1 MKKEKTRF
9 IALFLALVMFFALT
23 ACGDDSGANSSGPAD
38 SGNTGGSGEVVIDD
52 KGESTLYM
60 NIKGDPQGFDVWTG
74 SGSFQLKY
82 LIYET
87 LFVYDYTNSQ
97 QPNPNIFASCELS
110 DDRMGMTLTLNDDV
124 YTQNGYKLVAQDIIW
139 SLQMGL
145 GASSARFVKIFDVDN
160 CYAINEKTVYLACAS
175 KWVDF
180 NYDSCAMIYIAS
192 QEAYEASEDHYYY
205 TGLAGTGP
213 YMVESYTE
221 GNEVVLVKNP
231 NYIDR
236 GSDFWGGQ
244 NIDRIVCKV
253 ISESSQA
260 LIEYETGAIDFVTL
274 PDLNDLDF
282 YSSLDGTEVIS
293 SPLNKNIVI
302 YNNCSEHSVL
312 NNMLVRQAIAYA
324 IDNET
329 ICNQALKGLKIP
341 ATGVT
346 NPVCETWD
354 DSMYDREYYS
364 IDTAKAQELLK
375 EAGYEN
381 GLQLSLCYSTGD
393 GSYMAT
399 IASIIQN
406 ELSAIGI
413 TVSIEPYDSASATA
427 LTGVEEGWDM
437 YLTTYKI
444 TGNAMFHFWN
454 LCNANKNDSAFWGNS
469 EFQTLLDETLYT
481 QDPEGIEKLVEIYE
495 EEVPMY
501 VIAYETTQFI
511 LRDGVENVRF
521 KGNNWYFPNDW
532 DFSNADWAYD

>member
-1 MKKEKTRF
+1 MKGKRF
-9 IALFLALVMFFALT
+9 VALLLALMMVFALA
-23 ACGDDSGANSSGPAD
+23 ACGDSDTNTNPAGPD
-38 SGNTGGSGEVVIDD
+38 GTGNPGTVVTNN

-74 SGSFQLKY
+74 SGAFQLKY
-82 LIYET
+82 LVYET
-87 LFVYDYTNSQ
+87 LFTYDYTNSQ

-110 DDRMGMTLTLNDDV
+110 DDRMGMTLVLNDDV
-124 YTQNGYKLVAQDIIW
+124 YTQNGYKFVAQDVIW

-145 GASSARFVKIFDVDN
+145 GASSSRFVKVFDVEN
-160 CYAINEKTVYLACAS
+160 CRAIDEKTVYLACAD

-180 NYDSCAMIYIAS
+180 NYDSCAMIYLAS

-221 GNEVVLVKNP
+221 GNEVILVKNP
-231 NYIDR
+231 NYVDR

-260 LIEYETGAIDFVTL
+260 LIEYETGTIDFVTQ

-282 YSSLDGTEVIS
+282 YGSLDDTEVIS
-293 SPLNKNIVI
+293 SLLNKNLAVL
-302 YNNCSEHSVL
+302 NNCSEKSVL
-312 NNMLVRQAIAYA
+312 NNVLVRQAIAYA

-329 ICNQALKGLKIP
+329 ICNQALKGLKVP

-346 NPVCETWD
+346 NPVCATWD
-354 DSMYDREYYS
+354 DSMYDKEYYS
-364 IDTAKAQELLK
+364 IDTAKAKALLK

-381 GLQLSLCYSTGD
+381 GLELKLCYSTGD
-393 GSYMAT
+393 GAYMAT
-399 IASIIQN
+399 IASVIQN
-406 ELSAIGI
+406 ELAAVGI
-413 TVSIEPYDSASATA
+413 TVSIEPYDNASATS
-427 LTGVEEGWDM
+427 LTSGEEGWDM

-454 LCNANKNDSAFWGNS
+454 LCNTKKKDYAFWGNS
-469 EFQTLLDETLYT
+469 EFQALLDEALYT
-481 QDPEGIEKLVEIYE
+481 QDPASIEKMVEMYE
-495 EEVPMY
+495 EELPMY
-501 VIAYETTQFI
+501 IVAYETTQFI
-511 LRDGVENVRF
+511 LRDGVEDVRF

-532 DFSNADWAYD
+532 DFSGAEWAYD